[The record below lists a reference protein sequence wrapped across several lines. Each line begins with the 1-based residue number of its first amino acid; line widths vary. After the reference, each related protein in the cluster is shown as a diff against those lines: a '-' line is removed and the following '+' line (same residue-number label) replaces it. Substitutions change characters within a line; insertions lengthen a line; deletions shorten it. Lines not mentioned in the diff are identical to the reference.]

1 MKGHYTYRMGKMQAY
16 MFTYD
21 SVHGT
26 SFKSDIYAQ
35 DANTLSFAGKKVAVF
50 GQK

>member
-1 MKGHYTYRMGKMQAY
+1 MQAY

-21 SVHGT
+21 TMHGQ
-26 SFKSDIYAQ
+26 KCKADIYAQ
-35 DANTLSFAGKKVAVF
+35 DANTLSFAGKKVAVY